1 MDTRC
6 MKGLPIKLIIWK
18 NLEKLEGE
26 SRNLESLEIK
36 LKNWTDATVM
46 KNSKGYLENMDTSRV
61 IGIPIKLTRWI
72 YLETLEGLSGNIRN
86 QI

>member
-6 MKGLPIKLIIWK
+6 IKGLPIKLIIWK

-46 KNSKGYLENMDTSRV
+46 KNCNILEKLVSN
-61 IGIPIKLTRWI
+61 IPAF
-72 YLETLEGLSGNIRN
+72 ESV
-86 QI
+86 

>member
-1 MDTRC
+1 METRC
-6 MKGLPIKLIIWK
+6 IKGLPTKLIIWK

-46 KNSKGYLENMDTSRV
+46 KNCNVLE
-61 IGIPIKLTRWI
+61 KLVSNNPAF
-72 YLETLEGLSGNIRN
+72 ESV
-86 QI
+86 

>member
-36 LKNWTDATVM
+36 LKNWTDGTILE
-46 KNSKGYLENMDTSRV
+46 NSKIFEKLQTN
-61 IGIPIKLTRWI
+61 IPAF
-72 YLETLEGLSGNIRN
+72 ESV
-86 QI
+86 